1 MGFDT
6 PMVEL
11 NAFFIATGIKLTHH
25 PIHLDLA
32 WEWMSRGPGRQVGEI
47 EGQQYLSRQFLRD
60 KYAVPASLPQKVA
73 CYGIGIP
80 TVAELTCVNN
90 HFPLIFFAVPSR
102 STWLFAVQLGRPVA
116 EFKDTS
122 K

>member
-1 MGFDT
+1 MLFGSADEKSPEALRERFRSSIS
-6 PMVEL
+6 
-11 NAFFIATGIKLTHH
+11 AFLVGSVTAT
-25 PIHLDLA
+25 
-32 WEWMSRGPGRQVGEI
+32 
-47 EGQQYLSRQFLRD
+47 
-60 KYAVPASLPQKVA
+60 LPQKVA

-80 TVAELTCVNN
+80 TVAELTFVNN